1 MTPLGKCIR
10 GKLLAFL
17 EPLPSHDLFCPE
29 DRVQNAILTT
39 LQQRGPSDFAAL
51 EHHTR
56 IAPEYLEDEAI
67 NLGGKGYI
75 TVERRYRRRLFGK
88 PASYLFF
95 TLTPLGR
102 TFQPSGKT
110 PENRSTF
117 AGSPQISGRDN
128 AGSDTET
135 GALREREGSP

>member
-1 MTPLGKCIR
+1 MTSLGECIW
-10 GKLLAFL
+10 GKLLVFL

-29 DRVQNAILTT
+29 YRVRDAILTT
-39 LQQRGPSDFAAL
+39 LQQRGPSDLAAL
-51 EHHTR
+51 ERHTG

-67 NLGGKGYI
+67 ELGGRGFI
-75 TVERRYRRRLFGK
+75 TVEQRYRRRLFGK

-102 TFQPSGKT
+102 TFQSSGKT

-117 AGSPQISGRDN
+117 AGSPQIPGSDN
-128 AGSDTET
+128 AGFDTGT
-135 GALREREGSP
+135 GTLREREGSP